1 MECAIGIEVGPG
13 ELIDRLTILEIKRER
28 IRDARKLANVEREFI
43 SLTEAFEAALRPSA
57 ALRALRSE
65 LRVVN
70 ARLWEIED
78 EIRDCERRQDFGP
91 SFVSLA
97 RAIYRNNDL
106 RAGIKREINELLGS
120 ALIEEKS
127 YAPY

>member
-1 MECAIGIEVGPG
+1 MGCAIGIEVAPG

-28 IRDARKLANVEREFI
+28 IRDPGKLANVEREFMA
-43 SLTEAFEAALRPSA
+43 LTAAFEAAVPPSLA
-57 ALRALRSE
+57 PRALRSE
-65 LRVVN
+65 LGVVN

-78 EIRDCERRQDFGP
+78 DIRDCERRQDFGP

-97 RAIYRNNDL
+97 RAVYRNNDR
-106 RAGIKREINELLGS
+106 RAEIKHQINILLGS

>member
-1 MECAIGIEVGPG
+1 MA
-13 ELIDRLTILEIKRER
+13 LT
-28 IRDARKLANVEREFI
+28 A
-43 SLTEAFEAALRPSA
+43 AFEAAVPPSLA
-57 ALRALRSE
+57 PRALRSE
-65 LRVVN
+65 LGVVN

-78 EIRDCERRQDFGP
+78 DIRDCERRQDFGP

-97 RAIYRNNDL
+97 RAVYRNNDR
-106 RAGIKREINELLGS
+106 RAEIKHQINILLGS